1 MSKSILIVQMT
12 RPPEDIRQSFGEQPA
27 WFRPILN
34 AWGVRS
40 EVVCPSDGE
49 ALPDV
54 QHVAGAIIT
63 GSWSMVTDKEDW
75 SERTAAWV
83 RQMVAA
89 QRPLLGV
96 CYGHQLMAH
105 AMGGTVDYHP
115 KGTEVGCLP
124 ITVAATAKDD
134 PFFGSLPSTFE
145 AFLSHDQSVLVPPPG
160 ATVFGRSAHDAH
172 QMLRYG
178 PKAMSLQ
185 FHPEFTAPLM
195 AACIQRRAQV
205 HAAHGRDVAAMLSA
219 LGPTPHAQALL
230 RSFVDLAEVEGS
242 F

>member
-1 MSKSILIVQMT
+1 MLNTPPSILIVQMT

-27 WFRPILN
+27 WFRPILD
-34 AWGVRS
+34 AIGVRS

-54 QHVAGAIIT
+54 HQFAGAIIT

-105 AMGGTVDYHP
+105 ALGGTVDYHP
-115 KGTEVGCLP
+115 RGTEVGRLP
-124 ITVAATAKDD
+124 ITVAAAAKEDA
-134 PFFGSLPSTFE
+134 FFGHLPATFE

-160 ATVFGRSAHDAH
+160 ATVLGRSAHDAH

-195 AACIQRRAQV
+195 AACIQRRAEV
-205 HAAHGRDVAAMLSA
+205 HAAHGRDVAAMLAA
-219 LGPTPHAQALL
+219 LGPTPYAQGLL
-230 RSFVDLAEVEGS
+230 RAFVALAEV
-242 F
+242 